1 MEPSAA
7 DLLVDRFPSPV
18 ADADPAWETSLVDA
32 AELDNPDQYDRTDG
46 VVRTSPSQRGKLPS

>member
-32 AELDNPDQYDRTDG
+32 AGLDNPEQNDPTDDIE
-46 VVRTSPSQRGKLPS
+46 RTSPSQRG